1 MLHCQQN
8 RDIVVVD
15 LFAGAGGLSL
25 GLEAAGFKV
34 AVAVEK
40 DAINCEV
47 YQKNFPNT
55 KVICTDICSLE
66 PATLTSAIAELIPN
80 WDGNFVLCGGP
91 PCQGFSIRGKRDP
104 ADGRNRGL
112 EHFFRLVRELSP
124 TVFVMENV
132 MGLDF
137 EQHNSRLTALLESV
151 KPRGYAVTKWKL
163 NAADYGVPQ
172 SRSRVFWVGSLLGIP
187 DLPEPTPSTTVRDAI
202 ASLPQFEEYLQLY
215 EQDEFSLSQVDESTY
230 ATRLRDRF
238 PPPPT
243 KNCLILT
250 GCTLINH
257 SAKVR
262 ERFNKLRPGE
272 VEPVSRS
279 YRLKWEGLARTLLA
293 GGDSDHGRHT
303 AVRPIHPA
311 KDRMITVREAA
322 RLASFPDW
330 FDFHPT
336 KWRSLMQIGNAVP
349 PLLANAVGLSIQK
362 LFTAHAMQLSTVQP
376 FPPPLIPSPSTTWLD
391 PSEIILTRGTQS
403 RATLDWHQIERYASA
418 MQEGSW
424 EWERTPLPIVYWDGT
439 HYYACDCHLRVRAAL
454 KAEAELICVEVRFGT
469 VTEAILNS
477 CAANSRHDAL
487 PLTPKDQRKRIELFL
502 EAREQLP
509 ESDPRR
515 NWSDYE
521 IAAYLLGVDKVG
533 RDNSFRRS
541 VFNIRKEIELRR
553 KISYFGLEVGDCVEV
568 VYPENSKPIDGLIAG
583 STGTVSE
590 LKPKA
595 GGVIVRWDNSE
606 LPCLPVDPDY
616 LQKTDTLA
624 PTPVK
629 QVSNRS
635 NEHDPET
642 SSSTFPPQEDSRERT
657 DIATEIAI
665 GIKQLT
671 AAELAWIFSV
681 VKNDL
686 SEEHK
691 LAVVSEIAPELL
703 QQKEK

>member
-1 MLHCQQN
+1 M
-8 RDIVVVD
+8 
-15 LFAGAGGLSL
+15 
-25 GLEAAGFKV
+25 
-34 AVAVEK
+34 
-40 DAINCEV
+40 
-47 YQKNFPNT
+47 
-55 KVICTDICSLE
+55 
-66 PATLTSAIAELIPN
+66 
-80 WDGNFVLCGGP
+80 
-91 PCQGFSIRGKRDP
+91 
-104 ADGRNRGL
+104 
-112 EHFFRLVRELSP
+112 ELS
-124 TVFVMENV
+124 T
-132 MGLDF
+132 
-137 EQHNSRLTALLESV
+137 LE
-151 KPRGYAVTKWKL
+151 
-163 NAADYGVPQ
+163 
-172 SRSRVFWVGSLLGIP
+172 
-187 DLPEPTPSTTVRDAI
+187 
-202 ASLPQFEEYLQLY
+202 
-215 EQDEFSLSQVDESTY
+215 
-230 ATRLRDRF
+230 
-238 PPPPT
+238 
-243 KNCLILT
+243 
-250 GCTLINH
+250 
-257 SAKVR
+257 
-262 ERFNKLRPGE
+262 
-272 VEPVSRS
+272 
-279 YRLKWEGLARTLLA
+279 
-293 GGDSDHGRHT
+293 
-303 AVRPIHPA
+303 
-311 KDRMITVREAA
+311 
-322 RLASFPDW
+322 
-330 FDFHPT
+330 
-336 KWRSLMQIGNAVP
+336 
-349 PLLANAVGLSIQK
+349 
-362 LFTAHAMQLSTVQP
+362 P

-403 RATLDWHQIERYASA
+403 RATLDWHQIERYASV

-439 HYYACDCHLRVRAAL
+439 HYFACDCHLRVRAAL
-454 KAEAELICVEVRFGT
+454 RAGTELICVEVRFGT

-487 PLTPKDQRKRIELFL
+487 PLTPRDQRKRIELFL

-521 IAAYLLGVDKVG
+521 IAAYLLNVDKVG

-568 VYPENSKPIDGLIAG
+568 VYPENSKPIDWLIAG

-595 GGVIVRWDNSE
+595 GGLIVRWNNSE

-624 PTPVK
+624 LTPEK

-635 NEHDPET
+635 NEYDPET
-642 SSSTFPPQEDSRERT
+642 SSSTFPPQEDTRKRT

-703 QQKEK
+703 KQKEE